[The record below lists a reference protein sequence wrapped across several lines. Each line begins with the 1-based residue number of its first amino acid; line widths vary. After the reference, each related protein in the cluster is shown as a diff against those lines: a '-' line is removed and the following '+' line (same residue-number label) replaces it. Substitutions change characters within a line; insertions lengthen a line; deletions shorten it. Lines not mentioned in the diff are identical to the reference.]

1 MIRIGTRKS
10 KLALMQ
16 TDIVKAKIL
25 ELFPEEEIEIVPVIT
40 RGDVELDKSLASFG
54 GKGVFTQEIEEQL
67 CAGTIDIAVH
77 SAKDMPMELAEG
89 LDLGAVI
96 EREDCRDVLVTV
108 TGILAKDMP
117 AGSVVGT
124 SSLRRELQIKA
135 MNPNITT
142 KSLRGNVPTRLNKLR
157 EGQYDGIILA
167 AAGLKRLRL
176 LNEPDLSYEY
186 FNIDEFLPAAGQ
198 GILALE
204 IRKGSLETVMEQLND
219 ANIHNVLKA
228 ERQFLSDLGGS
239 CNAPCGIYCYPTAE
253 GYGMKGMYAK
263 DGINLKYM
271 QGEIKGRSEEVLID
285 LAHKLAKQA
294 LHQARHSVSLVG
306 AGPGNKEMMSQ
317 KALACIQKADVI
329 IYDNLI
335 SPSIL
340 NEARM
345 DAELLYVGKRAHLHA
360 VKQEEI
366 NERLVEKAL
375 EGKYV
380 VRLKG
385 GDPFIFGRG
394 GEEALYLRDAGISFE
409 IVSGISSA
417 YSVPAWA
424 GIPVTHRGVA
434 TSFHVIT
441 GHEKNDKDATAVD
454 YQFLA
459 KEKGTLVFLMGL
471 NHLREIAHKLIAG
484 GKSVHTPAAVIQSGC
499 TARQRTAT
507 GRLIEIADIVEKEG
521 LQTPAIIVIGE
532 VVALQEKLEWLQD
545 QPLSGKKILLTGTRH
560 YIKELEEKLES
571 MGAETIAISLIETQA
586 IQKDESDALLKDI
599 SNYNWVTFVSVA
611 GVDAFFNSLDRLK
624 IDRRKLAA
632 LQFAVVGKSTA
643 EQLWHYGY
651 QYDFMP
657 TQYASEVMAKE
668 WISSLKIEEGQ
679 SANKVLVVR
688 GTSGMSTLENELKQ
702 AGIYRDTAYLYE
714 TVCDERRKEEINRIF
729 SDIDYTIIA
738 SGLAGRTLSKMLSLP
753 TDAYTGNK
761 IVAIGEE
768 TEKICKEAGILVDL
782 VAQKHTAEGIV
793 EIICQDVK
801 RK

>member
-10 KLALMQ
+10 KLALIQ

-40 RGDVELDKSLASFG
+40 RGDIELDKSLASFG

-89 LDLGAVI
+89 LCLGAVI

-167 AAGLKRLRL
+167 AAGLKRLGL

-204 IRKGSLETVMEQLND
+204 IRKGSLEAVMEQLND

-228 ERQFLSDLGGS
+228 ERKFLEDLGGS

-253 GYGMKGMYAK
+253 GYAMKGMYAE
-263 DGINLKYM
+263 DGVNLKY
-271 QGEIKGRSEEVLID
+271 IKGETKGIAEEAIIA
-285 LAHKLAKQA
+285 LAHKLAFEIQNKA
-294 LHQARHSVSLVG
+294 NPAVSLVG
-306 AGPGNKEMMSQ
+306 AGPGNKGMISK
-317 KALACIQKADVI
+317 KALECIKKADVI

-335 SPSIL
+335 APSIL

-345 DAELLYVGKRAHLHA
+345 DAALLYVGKRANCHA
-360 VKQEEI
+360 VKQEKI
-366 NERLVEKAL
+366 NELLVEKAL

-409 IVSGISSA
+409 IVSGISSS

-424 GIPVTHRGVA
+424 GIPVTHRGLA

-441 GHEKNDKDATAVD
+441 GHEKNDKDETAAD
-454 YQFLA
+454 YKLLA
-459 KEKGTLVFLMGL
+459 KENGTLIFLMGL
-471 NHLREIAHKLIAG
+471 HQLREIAHKLIMG
-484 GKSVHTPAAVIQSGC
+484 GKSVNTPTAVIQSGG
-499 TARQRTAT
+499 TARQRTVT
-507 GRLIEIADIVEKEG
+507 GRLAEIADIVEKE
-521 LQTPAIIVIGE
+521 QVETPAIIVVGD
-532 VVALQEKLEWLQD
+532 VVDLKEKIQWMQD
-545 QPLSGKKILLTGTRH
+545 KPLSGKKILLTGTRH
-560 YIKELEEKLES
+560 HVKEIEEKLES
-571 MGAETIAISLIETQA
+571 MGAETIAISLIETQS
-586 IQKDESDALLKDI
+586 IQNDQSDTLLKNI
-599 SNYNWVTFVSVA
+599 LKYNWVTFVSVT
-611 GVDAFFNSLDRLK
+611 GVDAFFESLDRLK
-624 IDRRKLAA
+624 IDRRKLASI
-632 LQFAVVGKSTA
+632 QFAVVGKSTA
-643 EQLWHYGY
+643 EQLWAYGY
-651 QYDFMP
+651 QYDFIP

-668 WISSLKIEEGQ
+668 WIPLLKADERQ
-679 SANKVLVVR
+679 AANKVLVVR
-688 GTSGMSTLENELKQ
+688 GTSGMSTLENELKN

-714 TVCDERRKEEINRIF
+714 TVYDERRKEEINRIF
-729 SDIDYTIIA
+729 NDIDYTIIA
-738 SGLAGRTLSKMLSLP
+738 SGLAGRALSKMLALN
-753 TDAYTGNK
+753 TNTYTGNK

-768 TEKICKEAGILVDL
+768 TEKVCKEVGVTAHLI
-782 VAQKHTAEGIV
+782 AKKHTVDGIV

-801 RK
+801 M